1 MANRLDPSWSF
12 PTLFLVKDG
21 LAGAREM
28 IFFVCEIEW
37 SATLFL
43 VKDGLAGARQMLLS
57 VTILSVAIERP
68 ATLFLVKDGLAGAR
82 RTLRSVTI
90 ERIGESGL
98 QLCSW

>member
-28 IFFVCEIEW
+28 IFLC
-37 SATLFL
+37 
-43 VKDGLAGARQMLLS
+43 VKLS
-57 VTILSVAIERP
+57 GP
-68 ATLFLVKDGLAGAR
+68 
-82 RTLRSVTI
+82 
-90 ERIGESGL
+90 